1 MSEGKKFDQGK
12 IQPSIVLGD
21 FSRALTEV
29 CIVGEFGIQK
39 YSAGNWLLVEDAK
52 KRYEDALLRHWLE
65 SKNVKIDHDSKRL
78 HIAHVTWN
86 ALAVLE
92 LELREQDRL
101 DFTEQNG
108 DKSIWAEINKI
119 FGKQSVFSMP
129 AQRSASEDLLG
140 R

>member
-1 MSEGKKFDQGK
+1 MNEGRKDDAGK

-29 CIVGEFGIQK
+29 CVVGEFGIQK

-65 SKNVKIDHDSKRL
+65 SKNIKIDHDSKRL
-78 HIAHVTWN
+78 HIAHVAWN

-92 LELREQDRL
+92 LELREQEKL
-101 DFTEQNG
+101 DFIEQ
-108 DKSIWAEINKI
+108 DDDERFWSKIYEI
-119 FGKQSVFSMP
+119 FGK
-129 AQRSASEDLLG
+129 
-140 R
+140 